1 MEKRIIDF
9 IKSQTQIVGN
19 KIMGEAHPNFFQH
32 TENQRMIMWE
42 TGFYYIPCRSIE
54 LPTLGS
60 FHVEDN
66 EDFIEVNY
74 KLLSSGHSSEDKY
87 LAEYHIWINKE
98 DLAK

>member
-19 KIMGEAHPNFFQH
+19 KIMGEAHPNFFPH
-32 TENQRMIMWE
+32 TETQRMIMWE
-42 TGFYYIPCRSIE
+42 TDFYYIPSLSIE

-60 FHVEDN
+60 FDVNDN
-66 EDFIEVNY
+66 EDLIEINY
-74 KLLSSGHSSEDKY
+74 KLLSSCHSSEDKY
-87 LAEYHIWINKE
+87 FAKYHIWINKE